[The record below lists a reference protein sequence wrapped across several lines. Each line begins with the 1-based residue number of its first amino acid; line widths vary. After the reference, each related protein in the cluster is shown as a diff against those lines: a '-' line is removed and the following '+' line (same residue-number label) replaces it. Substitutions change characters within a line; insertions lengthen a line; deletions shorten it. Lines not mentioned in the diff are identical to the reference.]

1 MDYVELN
8 NVYNISNIN
17 TTWVGVI
24 DIDNNIANVQVGN
37 SDIILSIPVTDD
49 VTNSILIY
57 LNIT

>member
-1 MDYVELN
+1 MEYIELQN
-8 NVYNISNIN
+8 TYTIN
-17 TTWVGVI
+17 DIQTTWVSVI